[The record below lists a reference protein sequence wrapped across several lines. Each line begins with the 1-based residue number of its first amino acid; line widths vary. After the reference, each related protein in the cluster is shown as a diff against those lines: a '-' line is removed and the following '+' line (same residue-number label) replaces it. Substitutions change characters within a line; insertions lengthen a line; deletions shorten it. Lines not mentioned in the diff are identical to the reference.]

1 MRPREYAAQILQLR
15 TREER
20 NAALR
25 EVPEHLQD
33 LVRKH
38 CEITWNHPSRHK
50 LRESQTPDEHQQ
62 PNRAAPAART

>member
-1 MRPREYAAQILQLR
+1 MRPRQYARQILELR

-20 NAALR
+20 NAALL
-25 EVPEHLQD
+25 EVPTPLQD

-50 LRESQTPDEHQQ
+50 LKENTKPDEQ
-62 PNRAAPAART
+62 